1 VKKKKKL
8 NPLEPFEI
16 IITPEQLLQ
25 FSLPEPIDE
34 EKRQYL
40 IDLETFETFIQ
51 KEIENE
57 TK

>member
-1 VKKKKKL
+1 MKKKKKL
-8 NPLEPFEI
+8 NPLEPFKI
-16 IITPEQLLQ
+16 TITPEQLLQ
-25 FSLPEPIDE
+25 FSLPEPTDE

-40 IDLETFETFIQ
+40 IDLETFIQ

>member
-1 VKKKKKL
+1 MKQKKKL

-25 FSLPEPIDE
+25 FSLPEPTDE

-40 IDLETFETFIQ
+40 IDLETFIQ